1 MDVSGGWFGFEKGVV
16 FAPTW
21 RIRPHDLEVVFFT
34 MVVASPLLVG
44 LDQDPFP
51 NTKLDDP
58 PSTPPHPVKE
68 GLAWDARATKKKTAQ
83 DWHPGGV
90 NWPPAG
96 VNPRYRSKIGE
107 VWHSPL

>member
-34 MVVASPLLVG
+34 MVVASPLPVG

-58 PSTPPHPVKE
+58 PSTPHPV
-68 GLAWDARATKKKTAQ
+68 GRFRL
-83 DWHPGGV
+83 G
-90 NWPPAG
+90 
-96 VNPRYRSKIGE
+96 
-107 VWHSPL
+107 